1 MSSSS
6 ISNLPV
12 EMLRMILRMLPPKGL
27 KAVMLV
33 CKLWKGMVDDP
44 RLWTWAVVPVYSRL
58 DLQRLQIH
66 RLQFIE
72 KIRLSQPGSDTWIQ
86 PEDLSTILSVIVDIP
101 SITRFYGVE
110 SYNLGSVDPSLLG
123 RALAKLDVLRPLHL
137 SNISTAQYEHIFTAI
152 AQKESPMKELTVVLG
167 LVLTEVSPTLFALA
181 TSNVKELRLSHC
193 SGPQMLAL
201 FQKIAETDRPLAK
214 LGLSCC
220 RIINIDADL
229 VGKAFNKL
237 EAVKIDGC
245 RYGWVSDELV
255 TATLRGV
262 LEDESKLKKLILND
276 VPSNFATELDEEL
289 LRQAE
294 KKVSWKMLVKD

>member
-72 KIRLSQPGSDTWIQ
+72 KIRLSQPGSDNRIK
-86 PEDLSTILSVIVDIP
+86 PEDLSTVLNVIVNIP
-101 SITRFYGVE
+101 SIRRLYGVE
-110 SYNLGSVDPSLLG
+110 SYNLGSVEPSLLG
-123 RALAKLDVLRPLHL
+123 SALAKLDVLRPLHH
-137 SNISTAQYEHIFTAI
+137 SNVSTAQYEHIFTAI
-152 AQKESPMKELTVVLG
+152 AQKESPMKELTVVG
-167 LVLTEVSPTLFALA
+167 FVMTEVSPTLFASA
-181 TSNVKELRLSHC
+181 ASSVRELRLSHC
-193 SGPQMLAL
+193 SGDQMLAL
-201 FQKIAETDRPLAK
+201 LQEIAETDRPLAK
-214 LGLSCC
+214 LGLTCC
-220 RIINIDADL
+220 RINYIDPDL

-237 EAVKIDGC
+237 ESVKIGLC
-245 RYGWVSDELV
+245 KYGWVSDELV